1 MQCDSQEY
9 HAFTSTFVRTTAVAV
24 TLHWTLHRLPASLFE
39 SQLDLVRPY
48 RTCMVHFA
56 QPLSPRRKYLTP
68 SEIVQRKTTLAQLR
82 GPDLRRGTMLA
93 VVYTAVGPPSVLH
106 VMTNFP
112 KPIRAAGEVLV
123 KVCLAGTHV
132 PERNGGGG
140 GPTMRTS

>member
-1 MQCDSQEY
+1 MNFIGAAVVVLRGGEYYNFENVPLRTYDSCSRN
-9 HAFTSTFVRTTAVAV
+9 ATLDASPTSSVVVAQRV
-24 TLHWTLHRLPASLFE
+24 AADDHRS
-39 SQLDLVRPY
+39 
-48 RTCMVHFA
+48 CMVHSA

-82 GPDLRRGTMLA
+82 GPDLKRGTMLA

-123 KVCLAGTHV
+123 KVCLAGT
-132 PERNGGGG
+132 
-140 GPTMRTS
+140 